1 MKILVLNLNLL
12 TVRLTKLEVI
22 YLKYFRNM
30 FTITFAN
37 ITSLIELFKYGTV
50 TVLIVLKTV

>member
-12 TVRLTKLEVI
+12 TVRLTELEVVH
-22 YLKYFRNM
+22 LKYFRNM

-37 ITSLIELFKYGTV
+37 ITSLIETELFKYRTAFP
-50 TVLIVLKTV
+50 TRW